1 MNVANIIKQREVIS
15 RKLAF
20 ALSTMDK
27 KDAIKELR
35 KQLIDLQEQ
44 CPHFDSNFNW
54 AIVDDECPYCGKVI
68 LFGGN
73 DDD

>member
-15 RKLAF
+15 RQLTF

-27 KDAIKELR
+27 KDTIKELR
-35 KQLIDLQEQ
+35 EQLIDLQKQ

-54 AIVDDECPYCGKVI
+54 TIIDDECPYCGKVI
-68 LFGGN
+68 FGGN